1 MWSVCSS
8 VFGIPLS
15 NGVRLHGAGGHICFK
30 ERILKMN
37 LTKSFISFILNVF
50 KDFFLSDFYFPIF
63 FMILF
68 VSVSLFLFF
77 LFFRK

>member
-1 MWSVCSS
+1 MD
-8 VFGIPLS
+8 
-15 NGVRLHGAGGHICFK
+15 
-30 ERILKMN
+30 

-50 KDFFLSDFYFPIF
+50 KDFFLSDFYSPIF